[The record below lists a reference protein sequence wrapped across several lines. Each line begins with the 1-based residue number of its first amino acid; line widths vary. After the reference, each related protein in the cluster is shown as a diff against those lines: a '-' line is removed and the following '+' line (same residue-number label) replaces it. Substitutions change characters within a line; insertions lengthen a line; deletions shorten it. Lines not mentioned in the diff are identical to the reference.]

1 MRTSTEEQSSFAK
14 QLKKNNRQSIPQTR
28 WIYAMSSFFSGSCGA
43 SLDYAGASDEI
54 NGNKYMVLQLKKP
67 FCQLARVALSWGG
80 RRSFRDG
87 HLE

>member
-28 WIYAMSSFFSGSCGA
+28 WICAMSSFFSGSCGA

-67 FCQLARVALSWGG
+67 FLPACSCCTLMGG
-80 RRSFRDG
+80 KEKFS
-87 HLE
+87 